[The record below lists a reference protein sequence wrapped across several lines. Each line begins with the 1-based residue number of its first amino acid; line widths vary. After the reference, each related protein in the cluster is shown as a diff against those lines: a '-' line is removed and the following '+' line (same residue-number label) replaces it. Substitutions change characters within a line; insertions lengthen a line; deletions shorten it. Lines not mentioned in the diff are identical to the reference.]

1 MHELVAWL
9 QSAAELPAVS
19 GPAAHGTRRRS
30 STKATAS
37 ELYAPL
43 GRSCEVLLAL
53 HRVLRPR
60 MSLDKHKR
68 LLTALHA
75 RCDASARFW
84 ITAASG
90 APNGALRVLVA
101 GGGPVGLRA
110 RDTLG
115 LPYA

>member
-1 MHELVAWL
+1 M
-9 QSAAELPAVS
+9 
-19 GPAAHGTRRRS
+19 
-30 STKATAS
+30 
-37 ELYAPL
+37 
-43 GRSCEVLLAL
+43 LLAL

-115 LPYA
+115 LP